1 MKPQTDLLDQI
12 EEIKARLINI
22 ETILIESEKP
32 RKEDLKAVKQALQE
46 YRKGKTVPFN
56 F

>member
-1 MKPQTDLLDQI
+1 MKPKTDLLNQI

-22 ETILIESEKP
+22 ETDLIESEKP
-32 RKEDLKAVKQALQE
+32 RKEDIKAIKRALLE
-46 YRKGKTVPFN
+46 YKKGKTVPFK